1 MTERSPRS
9 VWLTYLA
16 FVVVL
21 AVVPLLVRGEFV
33 LFLGTQIGI
42 YFLVALGLNLLS
54 GYGGQISLGHG
65 ALVAIGAYAVAI
77 AMVDYKLS
85 FWLALPLALALT
97 AGAGALMAL
106 PAFRL
111 STWYFAL
118 ITLGFANVVGGLLT
132 EWRGLTHGFAGI
144 VGIPKPALLGHPLS
158 QNQLYWLILAA
169 CLGTFLAVRNL
180 IQSRFGRALQGLHD
194 HSVLVRGVGASL
206 VRLKMQAFVIS
217 AALAG
222 LAGAFMAVHKTVI
235 TPDDFP
241 TDLSTF
247 FLLVIVLGG
256 MGRLHGALVG
266 TLVFFI
272 VPELLAALHD
282 WRLLIYGTALLLL
295 ILFAPG
301 GLAGGLEALARR
313 LERARF
319 GPAAA
324 KADPGDASGRRGDEP
339 PAAAAGA
346 AAAMDAGPDTDTDA
360 PPMAA
365 IEGASLEVNGVSKRF
380 GGIAALSEVSLSLAG
395 GAVHAIVGPNGS
407 GKTTLLNLI
416 SGYYPIDAGTIR
428 IAGREV
434 TGLEAGAIAR
444 DGVRRTFQ
452 TPKLIAE
459 LSVLENVMLGAF
471 SDERSG
477 LTSIALGLPAARR
490 EAADRRA
497 EALRYL
503 RFVGLHRRAAD
514 PAGDI
519 PHGQQRLVEIAR
531 ALLGRPG
538 LLLLDEP
545 AAGLSLTE
553 LDGLARL
560 VSEIARLGTTVVIV
574 EHHLELV
581 ADLAREVTVLDAGRI
596 LASGTPQAVFS
607 DEKVM
612 AAYMGKRAVAA

>member
-1 MTERSPRS
+1 MAASEINIAPALGGRTQRSAGLL
-9 VWLTYLA
+9 LTYLI
-16 FVVVL
+16 FVLVL
-21 AVVPLLVRGEFV
+21 AVLPSLFRGEFA

-77 AMVDYKLS
+77 AMVDYRFS
-85 FWLALPLALALT
+85 FWAALPLALVLT

-118 ITLGFANVVGGLLT
+118 VTLGFANVIGGLLT
-132 EWRGLTHGFAGI
+132 EWRGLTHGFAGV
-144 VGIPKPALLGHPLS
+144 VGVPKPLVFGHALTQS
-158 QNQLYWLILAA
+158 ELYWLILAI
-169 CLGTFLAVRNL
+169 CLASFLVVRNL
-180 IQSRFGRALQGLHD
+180 VFSRFGRALLGLHD
-194 HSVLVRGVGASL
+194 QSVLVKGVGASL

-272 VPELLAALHD
+272 MPELLAELHD
-282 WRLLIYGTALLLL
+282 WRLLIYGGALLLL

-301 GLAGGLEALARR
+301 GLAGGLESLGKR
-313 LERARF
+313 LF
-319 GPAAA
+319 
-324 KADPGDASGRRGDEP
+324 GRRPGSDSVSRTETLTR
-339 PAAAAGA
+339 ATT
-346 AAAMDAGPDTDTDA
+346 GPRS
-360 PPMAA
+360 
-365 IEGASLEVNGVSKRF
+365 IEGATLTISKVSKQFGGVSALSDVSLELKP
-380 GGIAALSEVSLSLAG
+380 

-416 SGYYPIDAGTIR
+416 SGYYTLDSGSIAIGGVDIAGMDAAR
-428 IAGREV
+428 IARF
-434 TGLEAGAIAR
+434 
-444 DGVRRTFQ
+444 GVRRTFQ
-452 TPKLIAE
+452 TPKLIPE
-459 LSVLENVMLGAF
+459 LDVLENVMLGAF
-471 SDERSG
+471 SDERCG
-477 LTSIALGLPAARR
+477 LLSIGLGLPAARR
-490 EAADRRA
+490 EAGERTA
-497 EALRYL
+497 EAMRYL
-503 RFVGLHRRAAD
+503 TFVGLQKRAHD
-514 PAGDI
+514 PAGEI
-519 PHGQQRLVEIAR
+519 PHGQQRLAEIAR
-531 ALLGRPG
+531 ALVGRPG

-545 AAGLSLTE
+545 AAGLSLNE
-553 LDGLARL
+553 LDGLAKL
-560 VSEIARLGTTVVIV
+560 VTEIARLGTTVVIV

-581 ADLAREVTVLDAGRI
+581 GSLCRSVMVLEGGRTLALGSPEEVFNDAG
-596 LASGTPQAVFS
+596 
-607 DEKVM
+607 VM
-612 AAYMGKRAVAA
+612 AAYMGKRALSDSSSAEGARPGEVL

>member
-1 MTERSPRS
+1 MAGMPMTASMAPRAHRSWPG
-9 VWLTYLA
+9 YLA
-16 FVVVL
+16 FVLLL
-21 AVVPLLVRGEFV
+21 AIVPLLVRGEFV

-54 GYGGQISLGHG
+54 GYGGQISLGQG
-65 ALVAIGAYAVAI
+65 ALVAIGAYTVAI

-85 FWLALPLALALT
+85 FWLALPLALLLT

-118 ITLGFANVVGGLLT
+118 VTLGFANVVGGLLT

-144 VGIPKPALLGHPLS
+144 VGIPKPALFGHLFT
-158 QNQLYWLILAA
+158 QNQLYWMLLAVSFGA
-169 CLGTFLAVRNL
+169 FLAVRNL
-180 IQSRFGRALQGLHD
+180 VASRFGRALLGLHE
-194 HSVLVRGVGASL
+194 HPVLVRGVGASL

-282 WRLLIYGTALLLL
+282 WRLLIYGSALLLL

-301 GLAGGLEALARR
+301 GLAGGLETLARR
-313 LERARF
+313 WA
-319 GPAAA
+319 
-324 KADPGDASGRRGDEP
+324 RRGGSSHDVAGDE
-339 PAAAAGA
+339 PAAAAATMPPITGA
-346 AAAMDAGPDTDTDA
+346 A
-360 PPMAA
+360 
-365 IEGASLEVNGVSKRF
+365 LEVRDVTKRF
-380 GGIAALSEVSLSLAG
+380 GGIAALTDVSLELPA

-416 SGYYPIDAGTIR
+416 SGYYPLDAGTIR
-428 IAGREV
+428 IAGRR
-434 TGLEAGAIAR
+434 TDRMEAGAIAR
-444 DGVRRTFQ
+444 LGVRRTFQ

-459 LSVLENVMLGAF
+459 LNVLENVMLGAF

-477 LTSIALGLPAARR
+477 LAGIALALPSARR
-490 EAADRRA
+490 EAAGRTA

-503 RFVGLHRRAAD
+503 RFVGLHQRAHD
-514 PAGDI
+514 PAGDL

-538 LLLLDEP
+538 LLMLDEP
-545 AAGLSLTE
+545 AAGLSLSE

-560 VSEIARLGTTVVIV
+560 VGEIARLGTTVVIV

-581 ADLAREVTVLDAGRI
+581 ANLARGVTVLDGGRI
-596 LASGTPQAVFS
+596 LASGTPEAVFS
-607 DEKVM
+607 DQKVM
-612 AAYMGKRAVAA
+612 AAYMGKRALSS

>member
-1 MTERSPRS
+1 MTNRPRT
-9 VWLTYLA
+9 VWPAYLL
-16 FVVVL
+16 FVLLL
-21 AVVPLLVRGEFV
+21 AVIPLMVRGEFV

-77 AMVDYKLS
+77 AMVDHKLS

-118 ITLGFANVVGGLLT
+118 VTLGFANVVGGLLT

-144 VGIPKPALLGHPLS
+144 VGIPKPALFGQVFT

-169 CLGTFLAVRNL
+169 CFGSFLAVRNL
-180 IQSRFGRALQGLHD
+180 VQSRFGRALLGLHD

-247 FLLVIVLGG
+247 FLLVVVLGG
-256 MGRLHGALVG
+256 MGKLHGALVG

-272 VPELLAALHD
+272 MPELLAALHD

-301 GLAGGLEALARR
+301 GLAGGLEALGRRRARR
-313 LERARF
+313 RTAPD
-319 GPAAA
+319 GTI
-324 KADPGDASGRRGDEP
+324 GDASVAAGGEV
-339 PAAAAGA
+339 AAAAPMTAIRGA
-346 AAAMDAGPDTDTDA
+346 ALAV
-360 PPMAA
+360 
-365 IEGASLEVNGVSKRF
+365 SGVSKRF
-380 GGIAALSEVSLSLAG
+380 GGIAALSEVSLSLPA

-428 IAGREV
+428 IADREV
-434 TGLEAGAIAR
+434 AGMEAGAIAR
-444 DGVRRTFQ
+444 IGVRRTFQ
-452 TPKLIAE
+452 TPKLIPE

-471 SDERSG
+471 SDEHSS
-477 LTSIALGLPAARR
+477 LASIALGLPSARR

-514 PAGDI
+514 AAGDI

-545 AAGLSLTE
+545 AAGLSLAE
-553 LDGLARL
+553 LDDLARL
-560 VSEIARLGTTVVIV
+560 VGEIARLGTTVVIV

-581 ADLAREVTVLDAGRI
+581 SNLARGVTVLDGGRI
-596 LASGTPQAVFS
+596 LASGTPEAVFS
-607 DEKVM
+607 DERVM
-612 AAYMGKRAVAA
+612 AAYMGKRPIAA

>member
-1 MTERSPRS
+1 MSASRQLKSDNGFMLRC
-9 VWLTYLA
+9 VA
-16 FVVVL
+16 FMLLL
-21 AVVPLLVRGEFV
+21 AVLPALFKGEFA

-77 AMVDYKLS
+77 STVDYQLS

-118 ITLGFANVVGGLLT
+118 VTLGFANVIGGLLT
-132 EWRGLTHGFAGI
+132 EWRGLTHGFAGV
-144 VGIPKPALLGHPLS
+144 VGVPKPVLFGHALT
-158 QNQLYWLILAA
+158 QNQLYWLILAT
-169 CLGTFLAVRNL
+169 CLGAFLFVRNL
-180 IQSRFGRALQGLHD
+180 VFSRFGRALLGLHD
-194 HSVLVRGVGASL
+194 NSVLVQGVGASL

-241 TDLSTF
+241 ADLSTF

-256 MGRLHGALVG
+256 MGRLYGALVG

-272 VPELLAALHD
+272 VPELLAELHD
-282 WRLLIYGTALLLL
+282 WRLLIYGGALLLL
-295 ILFAPG
+295 ILFAPS
-301 GLAGGLEALARR
+301 GLAGWMETVWKRS
-313 LERARF
+313 F
-319 GPAAA
+319 T
-324 KADPGDASGRRGDEP
+324 P
-339 PAAAAGA
+339 PAPDDADVLAAPMHRISGA
-346 AAAMDAGPDTDTDA
+346 ALEIAA
-360 PPMAA
+360 
-365 IEGASLEVNGVSKRF
+365 VSKRF
-380 GGIAALSEVSLSLAG
+380 GGVIALNEVSLSLQP

-416 SGYYPIDAGTIR
+416 SGYYPLDSGSVQIGGADIAGLDAVR
-428 IAGREV
+428 IARS
-434 TGLEAGAIAR
+434 
-444 DGVRRTFQ
+444 GVRRTFQ

-459 LSVLENVMLGAF
+459 LDVLQNVMLGAF
-471 SDERSG
+471 SDEAAG
-477 LTSIALGLPAARR
+477 LVAIGLGLPAARR
-490 EAADRRA
+490 EARERRA
-497 EALRYL
+497 EAMHYL
-503 RFVGLHRRAAD
+503 QFVGLQKRAND

-531 ALLGRPG
+531 ALVGRPG

-545 AAGLSLTE
+545 AAGLSLSE
-553 LDGLARL
+553 LDGLSQL
-560 VSEIARLGTTVVIV
+560 VSEIAKLGTTVVIV

-581 ADLAREVTVLDAGRI
+581 ANLCRSVTVLEGGRV
-596 LASGTPQAVFS
+596 LASGTPEAVFN
-607 DEKVM
+607 DETVM
-612 AAYMGKRAVAA
+612 AAYMGKRSVPTSHD